1 MWRIIQSSAMKCFVI
16 ASLFWVLLG
25 CTASIKDIDI
35 RQADPDCA
43 RQCTMAYSSCV
54 SVTSIGVPYTLRSA
68 CKESF
73 EKCIQT
79 CPNKK

>member
-1 MWRIIQSSAMKCFVI
+1 MRGRIMCGFAVAILSTIFV
-16 ASLFWVLLG
+16 S

-35 RQADPDCA
+35 SQKDPDCA
-43 RQCTMAYSSCV
+43 RQCTINYSSCV
-54 SVTSIGVPYTLRSA
+54 SVPAIGVPHTLRAA

-79 CPNKK
+79 CPGK